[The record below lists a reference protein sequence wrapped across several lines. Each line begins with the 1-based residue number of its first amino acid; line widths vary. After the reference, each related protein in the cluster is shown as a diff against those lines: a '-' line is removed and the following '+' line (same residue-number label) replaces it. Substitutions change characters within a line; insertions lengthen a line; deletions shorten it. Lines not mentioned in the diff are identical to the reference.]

1 MTAYIDSS
9 IYGLSKRV
17 KLLHKDNYLYIV
29 KQRKSRIIMSDS
41 RQIMNIVVK
50 IKEVDDSI
58 NIKLLISGPICS
70 KSVKY
75 LTDNKVDIETKV

>member
-17 KLLHKDNYLYIV
+17 KLLHKGASLYIV

-41 RQIMNIVVK
+41 RQIMDIVAK
-50 IKEVDDSI
+50 IRKVDDLI

-75 LTDNKVDIETKV
+75 LSENKVDIETGF

>member
-1 MTAYIDSS
+1 MIAYIDSS

-17 KLLHKDNYLYIV
+17 KLLHKGASLYIV

-41 RQIMNIVVK
+41 RQIMDIVAK

-70 KSVKY
+70 KSVIY
-75 LTDNKVDIETKV
+75 LTDNKVDIETEF